1 MIFKTF
7 ANMLKHDE
15 RIQFTITR
23 KGDQLNVLVQPAMSG
38 GIDNFAPEDIQN
50 LRAALSM
57 PLYVT
62 TTPEVLDND
71 FPRSL
76 AEFAGMQEQ
85 VQGDLS
91 AAMGRI
97 KEAGKQARAEVK
109 TSTPS
114 ANTGKNET
122 LAVDAEK
129 EPECTKNDIGVT
141 ITNNSL
147 F

>member
-1 MIFKTF
+1 
-7 ANMLKHDE
+7 
-15 RIQFTITR
+15 TITR
-23 KGDQLNVLVQPAMSG
+23 KGEQLNVLVQPAMSG

-114 ANTGKNET
+114 VGTGKNET
-122 LAVDAEK
+122 LAVDTEK
-129 EPECTKNDIGVT
+129 EPEAAKNGGGVT
-141 ITNNSL
+141 VTNNSL

>member
-1 MIFKTF
+1 
-7 ANMLKHDE
+7 
-15 RIQFTITR
+15 
-23 KGDQLNVLVQPAMSG
+23 VLVQPAVSG

-62 TTPEVLDND
+62 TTPEVLDKD

-109 TSTPS
+109 T

-122 LAVDAEK
+122 LAVDAGK
-129 EPECTKNDIGVT
+129 EPENTKNEIGVT
-141 ITNNSL
+141 VTNNSL